1 MNSKAATNNSS
12 ASGPRHWPLVLALGC
27 AAAIAGCSGGSS
39 DMSQLRQR
47 LEEIANQPGG
57 EIEPIPQFEEYES
70 FTYSAASLR
79 SPFERPTSD
88 EGEDEDGSAPEQVE
102 PDLDRE
108 SEPLEEFALGN
119 LEMVGMLQRE
129 GRTMALVRDETGQV
143 HRVAAGDYMGR
154 NYGQVDQVTADRI
167 ELTEIVPSGDGGW
180 VERPRTI
187 TLSN

>member
-12 ASGPRHWPLVLALGC
+12 GPGWRHWHLVLVMGC

-47 LEEIANQPGG
+47 LEELASQPGG

-79 SPFERPTSD
+79 SPFERPTSGDD
-88 EGEDEDGSAPEQVE
+88 EEDDGEAPGQVE
-102 PDLDRE
+102 PDMDRE
-108 SEPLEEFALGN
+108 REPLEQFSLGN
-119 LEMVGMLQRE
+119 LQMVGMLQRE
-129 GRTMALVRDETGQV
+129 GQTMALVRDEAGEV
-143 HRVAAGDYMGR
+143 HRVTPGDYMGR
-154 NYGQVDQVTADRI
+154 NYGQVDQVTAESI